1 MATDE
6 MSSAL
11 MELLRRAEID
21 QVDFLRESLQKLA
34 QALMELEVTQH
45 LHAERYEQT
54 SERTGYRNGYRD
66 RQWDTRVGTLQL
78 HVPRVRDGSY
88 YPRLRAIF
96 HV

>member
-1 MATDE
+1 
-6 MSSAL
+6 

-34 QALMELEVTQH
+34 QVLMELEVTQH

-66 RQWDTRVGTLQL
+66 RQWDTRVGTLHL

-88 YPRLRAIF
+88 YHSL
-96 HV
+96 